1 MEFIPIG
8 IYGRF
13 ASVNGATNCHLVKGN
28 GFNVVID
35 MGSGAF
41 KELQKVI
48 DGTEI
53 NALILTHLHYDH
65 IADALVYQYYLE
77 NKQAKQVELFL
88 PSFPNNIN
96 ELFTSYKFKKSDI
109 ENIGNMPIDIKPIRV
124 KHAKNT
130 DSYMLKIK
138 GDNSTLLYTS
148 DFCDIDEYATIVA
161 DVDIVVADACVVDK
175 DMNSNSPHASIGSIA
190 RMTPSNAILYLT
202 HLPDGREKE
211 TLAEARLYHENSH
224 LLEVAQSIKF

>member
-8 IYGRF
+8 VYGRF
-13 ASVNGATNCHLVKGN
+13 ASVNGATNCHLIKGDN
-28 GFNVVID
+28 FNAVID

-41 KELQKVI
+41 RELQKVI
-48 DGTEI
+48 DATEI

-77 NKQAKQVELFL
+77 NKQAKQVDLFL
-88 PSFPNNIN
+88 PSFPSNIN
-96 ELFTSYKFKKSDI
+96 ELFTSYKFKKADI
-109 ENIGNMPIDIKPIRV
+109 ENIGNMPIDIKSFRV

-148 DFCDIDEYATIVA
+148 DFCDVDEYARIVKGA
-161 DVDIVVADACVVDK
+161 DIVVAEACVADK
-175 DMNSNSPHASIGSIA
+175 ELNKNSPHASIGSIA
-190 RMTPSNAILYLT
+190 RMTPPETVLYLT
-202 HLPDGREKE
+202 HLPDGHEE
-211 TLAEARLYHENSH
+211 EILLEARLYHENTH
-224 LLEVAQSIKF
+224 LLTVAQPIIF

>member
-1 MEFIPIG
+1 MEFIPVG

-41 KELQKVI
+41 RELQKVI

-53 NALILTHLHYDH
+53 NALILSHLHYDH

-77 NKQAKQVELFL
+77 NKLSKQVELFL
-88 PSFPNNIN
+88 PSFPSNIN
-96 ELFTSYKFKKSDI
+96 ELFTSYKFKKADI
-109 ENIGNMPIDIKPIRV
+109 ENIGNMPIDIKSFRV

-148 DFCDIDEYATIVA
+148 DFCDVDEYASIVK
-161 DVDIVVADACVVDK
+161 DTNIVVSEACVTDK
-175 DMNSNSPHASIGSIA
+175 EFGKNSPHASIGSIA
-190 RMTPSNAILYLT
+190 RITPPDTVLYLT
-202 HLPDGREKE
+202 HLPDGREE
-211 TLAEARLYHENSH
+211 EILAEARLYHENSY
-224 LLEVAQSIKF
+224 LLNVAQPIKF

>member
-13 ASVNGATNCHLVKGN
+13 ASVNGATNCYLVKGS
-28 GFNVVID
+28 GFNLAID

-41 KELQKVI
+41 RELQRII

-53 NALILTHLHYDH
+53 NALILTHLHFDH

-77 NKQAKQVELFL
+77 NKQAKQVDLFL
-88 PSFPNNIN
+88 PSFPSNIN

-109 ENIGNMPIDIKPIRV
+109 ENIVKLPIDIKPIRV

-148 DFCDIDEYATIVA
+148 DFCDIDEYTAIIA
-161 DVDIVVADACVVDK
+161 DVDIVVTDACVVDK
-175 DMNSNSPHASIGSIA
+175 EMTSNSPHASIGSIA
-190 RMTPSNAILYLT
+190 RATPPDTILYLT
-202 HLPDGREKE
+202 HLPDGHEE
-211 TLAEARLYHENSH
+211 EILAEARLYHENTYLSS
-224 LLEVAQSIKF
+224 VAQPIKF